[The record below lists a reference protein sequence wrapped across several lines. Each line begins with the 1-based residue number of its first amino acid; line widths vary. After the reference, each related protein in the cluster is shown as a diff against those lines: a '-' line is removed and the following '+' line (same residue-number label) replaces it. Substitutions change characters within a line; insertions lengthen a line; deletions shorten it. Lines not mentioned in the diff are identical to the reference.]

1 MTCVS
6 VFLKGPFMVT
16 RFPVL
21 MSVIG
26 TLLIG
31 SVLWL
36 WRPSPAPLPTDHWVW
51 AGITVKD
58 VPATGILYVYQGHAT
73 QKSGALS
80 FTKHGLYPHTL
91 ARDLFLVYRLTKP
104 LPAPEDLAAIFNHHQ
119 IKWTQS
125 GARILGIQLDFDAA
139 TKNLATYA
147 QYLRNL
153 RRHMD
158 APSKISITGL
168 GDWITSAPRAAQ
180 SDLMDACDEIV
191 FQLYQE
197 RSPLPHIE
205 TFFKKLAH
213 FNRPFKVGLLANANP
228 ERYSDTLVQLSYCQ
242 GVVLFHQKY
251 GSSS

>member
-1 MTCVS
+1 
-6 VFLKGPFMVT
+6 MVT

-26 TLLIG
+26 ALFIG

-36 WRPSPAPLPTDHWVW
+36 WHFSPAPLPTDHWVW

-58 VPATGILYVYQGHAT
+58 VPATGILYLYQGHVT
-73 QKSGALS
+73 QKNGALS
-80 FTKHGLYPHTL
+80 YTKHGLYPHAL

-104 LPAPEDLAAIFNHHQ
+104 LPAPEDLAAIFHHHQ
-119 IKWTQS
+119 SKWTQS
-125 GARILGIQLDFDAA
+125 DTRVLGIQLDFDAA
-139 TKNLATYA
+139 TKDLAVYA
-147 QYLRNL
+147 QYLRDL
-153 RRHMD
+153 RRHVR

-180 SDLMDACDEIV
+180 GDLMDACDEIV

-197 RSPLPHIE
+197 RAPLPHIE
-205 TFFKKLAH
+205 TFFKKLVP
-213 FNRPFKVGLLANANP
+213 FNRPFKVGLLANANSQ
-228 ERYSDTLVQLSYCQ
+228 RYSNILVQLSHCQ